1 MRHSFCWVEKN
12 LKMLTCAEERRVNS
26 NSRLT
31 IEYNDEISLKFSQDL
46 ISFVKKI
53 RFEKRIFE
61 IVTKQSKNAWR
72 CKIGAIIIG
81 AW

>member
-12 LKMLTCAEERRVNS
+12 LKMLTCAEEIRVNS

-46 ISFVKKI
+46 ISFVKI
-53 RFEKRIFE
+53 
-61 IVTKQSKNAWR
+61 
-72 CKIGAIIIG
+72 KIGLKKEYVR
-81 AW
+81 

>member
-1 MRHSFCWVEKN
+1 MRHSFCWVGKN

-26 NSRLT
+26 NSRLN

-53 RFEKRIFE
+53 DLKKEYLR
-61 IVTKQSKNAWR
+61 
-72 CKIGAIIIG
+72 
-81 AW
+81 

>member
-26 NSRLT
+26 NSRLN
-31 IEYNDEISLKFSQDL
+31 IEYNDEIYLKFSHD
-46 ISFVKKI
+46 FKKN